1 MQIFMVIKNKQLLV
15 TVIIMILAVFL
26 RAYHLDTYPPVNAD
40 EAALGYNAY
49 SLLQTGKDEHGASW
63 PLHFQSFGD
72 YKPGGYIYLLLPFV
86 KILGLNSLAL
96 RLPNL
101 LLSILCIYLVG
112 QISRLILKNDYAQ
125 YFSMLFMAIS
135 PWHIIFS
142 RGAWE
147 SSFAFSLFILGLYLF
162 LKKQKIVIT
171 AIFWALSLYFYH
183 SARVFL
189 PLFLLSL
196 LISNIKDKIEFKR
209 VLLIGVLVALLSLP
223 AFVSFLKNS
232 GTARFNGVGIFADLG
247 PKNRAEELLNQDA
260 NTKLINRITHNYR
273 LLYLFSFVDKYLSHF
288 NLNFL
293 FIEGDSVPR
302 SKLPD
307 LGQTSLFFFPL
318 FLLGLFALTK
328 LDSKTKI
335 LMLILLFT
343 SPIASA
349 LTFQAPSALRSLY
362 LLLPLTLILTLG
374 SLQLLK
380 YKRTFLT
387 LFTIATLFSTTQ
399 LIYSYFYRYPRE
411 LSLAWPYRFQEVVN
425 YLKTNNSNNLPV
437 YFTNTYDQPYIL
449 YLYYSQYPPSRAQT
463 QTKLTTPDQFGF
475 STVEKIDNIT
485 FEIPK
490 YTDIASNS
498 TIVASNEVIPIL
510 PKLTFNF
517 ANGQNAFKIYQK
529 P

>member
-1 MQIFMVIKNKQLLV
+1 MQIFMATKTKHLLV
-15 TVIIMILAVFL
+15 TVLILILAFFL
-26 RAYHLDTYPPVNAD
+26 RVYQLDTFPPINAD

-72 YKPGGYIYLLLPFV
+72 YKPGGYVYLLLPFV
-86 KILGLNSLAL
+86 KFLGLNALAL

-101 LLSILCIYLVG
+101 LFSIICIYLIG
-112 QISRLILKNDYAQ
+112 QISKLILKNDYAQ

-147 SSFAFSLFILGLYLF
+147 SSLAFSLFIIGLYLF
-162 LKKQKIVIT
+162 LKEQKIVLT

-196 LISNIKDKIEFKR
+196 LISNIKDKLEFKR

-307 LGQTSLFFFPL
+307 LGQISLFFLPF
-318 FLLGLFALTK
+318 FLLGVFSLHK
-328 LDSKTKI
+328 LEKSSRNF
-335 LMLILLFT
+335 LLILLLT

-362 LLLPLTLILTLG
+362 LLLPLTIILTLG
-374 SLQLLK
+374 SLELLK
-380 YKRTFLT
+380 YKKIFIVY
-387 LFTIATLFSTTQ
+387 FATAILFSTIQ

-411 LSLAWPYRFQEVVN
+411 LPLAWPYKFQDVVG
-425 YLKTNNSNNLPV
+425 YLNTNNPSHLSV
-437 YFTNTYDQPYIL
+437 YFTNTHDQPYIL
-449 YLYYSQYPPSRAQT
+449 YLYYSQYPPLLAQT
-463 QTKLTTPDQFGF
+463 QTKLTTPDKFGF
-475 STVEKIDNIT
+475 STVKKIDNLT

-490 YTDIASNS
+490 YADIPSNS
-498 TIVASNEVIPIL
+498 IIVASNEVIPIL
-510 PKLTFNF
+510 PKSTFNF